1 MLDDLVR
8 KNIEY
13 TGSLNLRTKAEIHIE
28 MAGLRNAIKQAEELL
43 SRCEQILII
52 AEVKQEEADAK
63 DNAEQ
68 ERVGEEGDR
77 SSSEETPQTSDCPPL
92 VR

>member
-1 MLDDLVR
+1 MIMLEDLTR
-8 KNIEY
+8 KHIEY
-13 TGSLNLRTKAEIHIE
+13 TGSLNLRTRAEILIE

-52 AEVKQEEADAK
+52 AKVKQEESDGQG
-63 DNAEQ
+63 Q
-68 ERVGEEGDR
+68 EETGREGDQP
-77 SSSEETPQTSDCPPL
+77 SPEEASQPSDSLPL